1 MIIQSGYGALASNS
15 IGTSAAQRQYT
26 KTASAIIADPAK
38 NTDQVSLSAAG
49 KTLAASA
56 VAFTQARTPAQE
68 KLMMGASSDRASAE
82 KIAYDMAMVPSAIV
96 WDISG
101 QRGVGDGTGEFV
113 RRLATTGQIVGD
125 DYIDRFNNEASVV
138 DMQRRTLYETE
149 KAKGTDPLQIL
160 SMMIDFT
167 NAQSQDYLEATGW
180 LNHSGGT
187 QG

>member
-1 MIIQSGYGALASNS
+1 MIIQSSYGALAYSGIS
-15 IGTSAAQRQYT
+15 VSSAQRQEGRT
-26 KTASAIIADPAK
+26 MPAAIAAPAK
-38 NTDQVSLSAAG
+38 NADQVSLSAAG

-56 VAFTQARTPAQE
+56 VASTQARTPAQE
-68 KLMMGASSDRASAE
+68 KLMMGASSDRASAD

-113 RRLATTGQIVGD
+113 RKLATTGQIVGD
-125 DYIDRFNNEASVV
+125 DYIDRFSNEASVI

-180 LNHSGGT
+180 LNHSST
-187 QG
+187 AQG